1 MGIGF
6 EPRHFDEPLG
16 CGAVV
21 LVLLGATVGALA
33 VMEGAGVSTEGG
45 AEGTAVVG
53 VEALVAGPLGIDV
66 PVPAFAFAFALVVA
80 GRCVTRRATA
90 RPATASASVP
100 TATQS
105 PFWCGDGGGGIVGAN
120 ATAASVVGSCAPR
133 YDGYAP

>member
-1 MGIGF
+1 VGIGF

-16 CGAVV
+16 CGAGV

-33 VMEGAGVSTEGG
+33 VMEGAGVSAEGG
-45 AEGTAVVG
+45 AEGTALVG
-53 VEALVAGPLGIDV
+53 VEALGARPLGCDV
-66 PVPAFAFAFALVVA
+66 PVFAFAFVVVVVVV
-80 GRCVTRRATA
+80 GRCVTRRAIA
-90 RPATASASVP
+90 RPATARASVP

-133 YDGYAP
+133 YEG

>member
-53 VEALVAGPLGIDV
+53 VEALVAPLGIDV
-66 PVPAFAFAFALVVA
+66 FAFAFVVVVA